1 MKTKTKALCL
11 TLAAVV
17 LVAATFFGTMAY
29 LTSTTETVNNTFT
42 VGKVKITLDEAKVDD
57 SGNVNDSS
65 TRVTQNTYKLMP
77 GHTYVKDPTVH
88 FKAGSEASWLFVE
101 VKNGIADIE
110 SKDTDYKNIDAQIK
124 EKGWT
129 ALTGVTGVYYKEVL
143 ASGDADV
150 DYPVFA
156 NFKIDGSVDGTTLET
171 YAGKTVE
178 VTAYAVQK
186 DGFDDANTAWTTG
199 LGK

>member
-29 LTSTTETVNNTFT
+29 LTSTTDTVNNTFT
-42 VGKVKITLDEAKVDD
+42 VGKVNITLDEAKVND
-57 SGNVNDSS
+57 SGVTEDSS
-65 TRVTQNTYKLMP
+65 SRVTKNTYKLMP

-88 FKAGSEASWLFVE
+88 FAAGSEASWLFVE
-101 VKNGIADIE
+101 VENSIADIE
-110 SKDTDYKNIDAQIK
+110 ASDNKIADQIVKN
-124 EKGWT
+124 GWT
-129 ALTGVTGVYYKEVL
+129 ALEGVTGVYYKEVG
-143 ASGDADV
+143 ANNGDVAV
-150 DYPVFA
+150 DYPVF
-156 NFKIDGSVDGTTLET
+156 NKFTIDGSVDGTKLES
-171 YAGKTVE
+171 YAGKTVT

-186 DGFDDANTAWTTG
+186 DGFTDPNTAWTTG